1 MFENTKSEII
11 LHTNEVGSIVQCPNC
26 EDLLVKVQNMLYACD
41 INKFNYLHKII
52 NYVNENINDHIVEVF
67 NTKCVLICTP
77 NVNINLTFS
86 KKEFN
91 LLVELFEQSNHML
104 NVNELIH

>member
-1 MFENTKSEII
+1 MFENTKSDII
-11 LHTNEVGSIVQCPNC
+11 LHVNEVGSIVQCCHC

-41 INKFNYLHKII
+41 INKFNYLHKIV

-77 NVNINLTFS
+77 NENLNLTFS

-91 LLVELFEQSNHML
+91 LLVDLFEQSNHML
-104 NVNELIH
+104 NINDLIN